1 MLAGLVIW
9 KEVNK
14 TRKNWIIKKLSKDP
28 MEMFLKY
35 WENKKIKKNSILTKT
50 GHFAKFSKPE
60 IQISKADCTCRG
72 HEMGDVYEPV
82 DKDTLQYVKKNPWGS
97 RPRERSFKHSNLDYR
112 LVKQISNDTIE
123 GIRAQLE
130 RKLEKKC
137 ARGVEKGNIRLS
149 IRLVNPA
156 KPYYIG
162 RDWESGR
169 ATSGYHLKESK
180 VTYYYC
186 VHCSSEY
193 ISSETRYSLIK
204 KWWPKAL
211 KLEREAKEVQIKEQK
226 KKEVEKTEKIEAKKA
241 EKKKA
246 EGLGPIIYLADK
258 IVKSKWGG
266 AAGDKPAMK
275 KMAASM
281 KKGKVSGEILE
292 EVLWAYM
299 FHADSTARAAAKKAF
314 MELAPED
321 AVQAVKKNWKASSR
335 NSKKLEKDLGKLGK
349 SLSHTNIN
357 FVNLLIKVLGDDDVP
372 SYLYKKDQNYQDKY
386 PTIVALGI
394 IGDAQAAE
402 PLGQLLG
409 DDGWKRNASDAI
421 TSSLLKIGEP
431 AVVPLVKALTRASD
445 SAATRIIANT
455 LTKLKWKPETD
466 ELLAF
471 HLVAMK
477 KWSDCAK
484 LGAPA
489 IEPLVKFLEKSSDWF
504 GRTAAVKALGTIGDE
519 RAVEPLIKQISKK
532 YGWLGI
538 GKGYHKAVVSAIT
551 QIGEPA
557 IIPLGELIAREG
569 VTEILQKIA
578 RKNLKGDEKK
588 NVLRFLESD
597 DPAMV
602 RMGASLLKG
611 AMK

>member
-1 MLAGLVIW
+1 
-9 KEVNK
+9 
-14 TRKNWIIKKLSKDP
+14 
-28 MEMFLKY
+28 
-35 WENKKIKKNSILTKT
+35 
-50 GHFAKFSKPE
+50 
-60 IQISKADCTCRG
+60 
-72 HEMGDVYEPV
+72 
-82 DKDTLQYVKKNPWGS
+82 
-97 RPRERSFKHSNLDYR
+97 
-112 LVKQISNDTIE
+112 
-123 GIRAQLE
+123 
-130 RKLEKKC
+130 
-137 ARGVEKGNIRLS
+137 
-149 IRLVNPA
+149 
-156 KPYYIG
+156 
-162 RDWESGR
+162 
-169 ATSGYHLKESK
+169 
-180 VTYYYC
+180 
-186 VHCSSEY
+186 
-193 ISSETRYSLIK
+193 
-204 KWWPKAL
+204 
-211 KLEREAKEVQIKEQK
+211 
-226 KKEVEKTEKIEAKKA
+226 
-241 EKKKA
+241 
-246 EGLGPIIYLADK
+246 
-258 IVKSKWGG
+258 
-266 AAGDKPAMK
+266 
-275 KMAASM
+275 
-281 KKGKVSGEILE
+281 
-292 EVLWAYM
+292 M